1 MQPEKTG
8 REKHCHFVLHTR
20 GILPVAIIS
29 KAHINIRGN
38 GLVFHHADSK
48 NKVVPKVSRYQAFA
62 QSSVGNREAESS
74 FTSTSCY

>member
-8 REKHCHFVLHTR
+8 RGKHCHFVLHTS

-29 KAHINIRGN
+29 KAHTNIRGH
-38 GLVFHHADSK
+38 GLVFHRADSK
-48 NKVVPKVSRYQAFA
+48 NKVVPKVSRYQACA
-62 QSSVGNREAESS
+62 QSSVGNRESETS